1 MNYVSP
7 LLLAKARLAAKVAN
21 QKASSTATQFASY
34 IDAPTERVKEIP
46 HTYVWEDDGGMNDN
60 VQLPRATR
68 ITWPISVV
76 EFTNSR
82 SEETCVAESRK
93 ETSDAARGS
102 VQSVALVAAN
112 TQVSTLSLCSN
123 TSGFSE
129 RKEMAHESGR
139 TQKDCAG
146 IQTDLIICETERSDE
161 EFTVRQLDFP
171 VHEATLSVAT
181 TDQPRTN
188 EEESTAQRIPTVEEV
203 YAEMLDLRAELFAK
217 LRVSQRWKHPDE
229 FIDEKQLM
237 AAAIT
242 CRFLC
247 HDREPS
253 GALRHSV
260 QCIAPTGAGKTVYY
274 GMVVYYCRTKCP
286 EHFPPGK
293 YVIVCAPKAVIDS
306 NQIGMEFAK
315 FGNIMLNTFVT
326 SLPSLR
332 ASLGDA
338 FVEWKTVIVN
348 EQPVVYPFWRPYMYP
363 CLLLIDESQQLKNE
377 ESDQSK
383 VIESASCAGIPVL
396 VGSAT
401 PYSRIKQAKVIAC
414 ALRPFVEFGGN
425 KRCPLDVNIWPSWS
439 KSIAHP
445 KDPSEWSPSALRRL
459 QAWLEPHTV
468 RFTCTYPHKI
478 IVKASLASF
487 ANSDEEERYMA
498 TMAELDRIRAERGK
512 NELTGFIRELVAIN
526 KHCQTAEE
534 IGASHMCDAMLSLF
548 SAREKART
556 KASFILGFSNRTA
569 LEIAAEYLHSRGVS
583 DNEIA
588 RIHGGQPDRAKHVD
602 RFKKDR
608 APFCLLTISAGG
620 AGLDLGHN
628 RFNRRQRMMI
638 ARACWNDIQFAQLA
652 GRCHRRNSLSATY
665 LYIVA
670 FEGTEEMRRL
680 NKLLR
685 KTRSL
690 REVIT
695 AVDNSSTE
703 RQGAASF
710 FEASDDLEVERQA
723 AMMVTNGDE
732 ESEDAAAEA
741 LIGTPASLEYT
752 TDEDE

>member
-7 LLLAKARLAAKVAN
+7 VLLAKARLAAKVAN
-21 QKASSTATQFASY
+21 QKAGSIATQFASCVN
-34 IDAPTERVKEIP
+34 APIERIKEIP
-46 HTYVWEDDGGMNDN
+46 HTYVWEDDGGRLNDN
-60 VQLPRATR
+60 IQIPRATR
-68 ITWPISVV
+68 NTWPVSVV
-76 EFTNSR
+76 ELSDSSNA
-82 SEETCVAESRK
+82 ETCVVERCT
-93 ETSDAARGS
+93 ETSDAARGL
-102 VQSVALVAAN
+102 VQSVALVVDN
-112 TQVSTLSLCSN
+112 TQVPTLSGN
-123 TSGFSE
+123 VQE
-129 RKEMAHESGR
+129 
-139 TQKDCAG
+139 DCAG
-146 IQTDLIICETERSDE
+146 IQTDLRICGTERSNE
-161 EFTVRQLDFP
+161 ESVVRQLDLP
-171 VHEATLSVAT
+171 VHEATLSVAAT
-181 TDQPRTN
+181 RQSNTN
-188 EEESTAQRIPTVEEV
+188 EAQRIPTVEEV
-203 YAEMLDLRAELFAK
+203 YAEMLDLRAQLFAK
-217 LRVSQRWKHPDE
+217 LRTSQRWKHPDE

-274 GMVVYYCRTKCP
+274 AMVVYYCRTKCP

-315 FGNIMLNTFVT
+315 FGDIMLNTFVT

-332 ASLGDA
+332 ASLGEA

-414 ALRPFVEFGGN
+414 ALRPYVEFGGN
-425 KRCPLDVNIWPSWS
+425 KRCQLDVNIWPSWS

-487 ANSDEEERYMA
+487 ANSDEEDRYMA

-512 NELTGFIRELVAIN
+512 NELTGFARELVAIN

-534 IGASHMCDAMLSLF
+534 IGAPHMVDAMLSLF

-556 KASFILGFSNRTA
+556 KASFILGFSHRTA
-569 LEIAAEYLHSRGVS
+569 LEIAAEYLRSRGVS

-703 RQGAASF
+703 AKGAASF